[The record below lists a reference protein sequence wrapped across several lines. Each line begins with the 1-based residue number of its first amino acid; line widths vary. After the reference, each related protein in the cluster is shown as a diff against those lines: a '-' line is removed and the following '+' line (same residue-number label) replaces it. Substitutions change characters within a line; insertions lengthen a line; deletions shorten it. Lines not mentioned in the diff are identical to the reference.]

1 MDVLEYWQPSID
13 WTKFKQGPVSNAM
26 WSDFRELVQL
36 CHAYR
41 HWQEAAQSQ
50 QASLP
55 GSTTYSE
62 RSHMRSRRRRERRVE
77 NRQIEGHMLRAAYLA
92 AEKMA
97 VMSKRLGPD
106 REHPAADYKLYL
118 TLLLAIAPL
127 PNHERARCRA
137 AAFEAFNAATEL
149 SGSPQDS
156 ARRWL
161 DQAGYP

>member
-13 WTKFKQGPVSNAM
+13 WTKFKQGPVSDTM

-55 GSTTYSE
+55 SPPPYPKRNHL
-62 RSHMRSRRRRERRVE
+62 RSKRRRERKVE
-77 NRQIEGHMLRAAYLA
+77 NRQIERHMLRAAYLA
-92 AEKMA
+92 AQKMA
-97 VMSKRLGPD
+97 VMSNRLGPD

-118 TLLLAIAPL
+118 ALLLAIAPL
-127 PNHERARCRA
+127 PNHELARCRA
-137 AAFEAFNAATEL
+137 VAFEAFDAASEL

-161 DQAGYP
+161 KAGYP